1 MGIAKGPAI
10 LLMKEA
16 ARQPFNGSLLTLGK
30 QTLLL
35 SRYQLK
41 RYAKKAGFPLD
52 IPPSSDIYAP
62 LLDRDFFSMLGFN
75 RIDSLDY
82 SNFEGATIQFDLN
95 SGETPEQYREAFDVI
110 YDGGTIEHVFHLPN
124 VLKSLVWMLKPGGR
138 LIHLSPA
145 SNHLEHSFYM
155 FSPTFFYDFYKTNG
169 FEVNYI
175 QLVRCT
181 PCFDYNYK
189 VYNYTHGGCWA
200 NTDVGM
206 GRLDTGMYL
215 VHTVVTKTDRST
227 SHLIPNQ
234 SIYASQ
240 LWQQSN
246 ESRPAKKRLFSADFR
261 NKCKQMFKASLIYPL
276 WAFCKL
282 KLRKQR
288 MPVKPTDKF

>member
-52 IPPSSDIYAP
+52 IPPCSDIYAP

-124 VLKSLVWMLKPGGR
+124 VLKTLVWMLKPGGR